1 MNSEA
6 VFSAGPAAS
15 FPERG
20 VVSSLMRTAIMKYQL
35 RRQVAAE
42 RKQLAEL
49 PESLLKD
56 IGVKREDALRE
67 SRRDPGDLPQDRL
80 AKLV

>member
-6 VFSAGPAAS
+6 IFSANPAIS
-15 FPERG
+15 LPERG
-20 VVSSLMRTAIMKYQL
+20 FVTSLMRTAVMKYQL

-56 IGVKREDALRE
+56 IGVKREDALLE
-67 SRRDPGDLPQDRL
+67 SQRDPGDLPKDRL
-80 AKLV
+80 ARIT